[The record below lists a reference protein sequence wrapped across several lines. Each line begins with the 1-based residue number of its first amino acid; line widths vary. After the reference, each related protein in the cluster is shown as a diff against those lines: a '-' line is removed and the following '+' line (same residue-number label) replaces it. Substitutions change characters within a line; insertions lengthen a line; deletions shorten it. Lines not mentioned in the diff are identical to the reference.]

1 MRSLDLVG
9 TRKWFFL
16 FSGTL
21 VVVSLVLLAIP
32 PTLRPGIEFTAGTTT
47 LVRFEREVDQAALRV
62 AYADLGHPEARIQ
75 STGPREYLIRTSELR
90 VPDSALIEVNPTAT
104 PDEAPTAELGTVLLG
119 AEGAAGEVAL
129 RVFNFAVCDFGSEI
143 ERFDA
148 GTEAVVFDEV
158 HEADCVTEVEDAPA
172 GTDDAEDSE
181 AAGDAAEDEPDPTAT
196 PDDAAEDTDPT
207 ATPDDATEE
216 AADDAQPV
224 DDGELL
230 AYRVQVGGPEGATGF
245 VAPEDTHAFLAPGEG
260 RPEPEAPAE
269 DLGERGEIEAA
280 LGMQFGRFEVLEFAS
295 VSAVVSTQAVRNAT
309 IAVAVAA
316 VFIMAYII
324 FAFSS
329 VPRPMRYASAA
340 IVALAHDTIIVLGA
354 FSLFGK
360 VFETEINLMFVTGL
374 LTIIGFSVH
383 DTIVIFDRVRENV
396 RIAPQARFADNVNAA
411 LVQTLGRSLN
421 TSITLVFTI
430 LALLWLGGS
439 TIQSFLVV
447 LLVGVIAGAYSS
459 IAIAA
464 QVLVAWDQGD
474 FSRLLGRFRRGD
486 GSSEEA
492 AAT

>member
-9 TRKWFFL
+9 TRRWFFL

-21 VVVSLVLLAIP
+21 VVASLILLAIP

-47 LVRFEREVDQAALRV
+47 LVRFEREVDQAALRA
-62 AYADLGHPEARIQ
+62 AYAELGHPEARIQ

-90 VPDSALIEVNPTAT
+90 VPDSALIEVNPTAP
-104 PDEAPTAELGTVLLG
+104 PDDGPTAELGTVLLG

-129 RVFNFAVCDFGSEI
+129 RVFNFALCDFGAEI

-172 GTDDAEDSE
+172 GTDDAEDTE
-181 AAGDAAEDEPDPTAT
+181 AAGEAAEDEPDPTAT
-196 PDDAAEDTDPT
+196 PDDA
-207 ATPDDATEE
+207 TE
-216 AADDAQPV
+216 DAQPEG
-224 DDGELL
+224 DGELL

-245 VAPEDTHAFLAPGEG
+245 VAPGDTHAFLAPGEG

-269 DLGERGEIEAA
+269 DLGERGEIEDA
-280 LGMQFGRFEVLEFAS
+280 LGKQFGRFEVLEFAS

-329 VPRPMRYASAA
+329 VPRPVRYASAA

-474 FSRLLGRFRRGD
+474 FSRLLGRFRRGG

>member
-1 MRSLDLVG
+1 MRTLDLVG

-16 FSGTL
+16 FSGAL
-21 VVVSLVLLAIP
+21 VVASLVLLALP

-47 LVRFEREVDQAALRV
+47 LVRFEREVDQAALRA

-75 STGPREYLIRTSELR
+75 STGDREYLIRTSELR
-90 VPDSALIEVNPTAT
+90 VPDSALIEVNPTPT
-104 PDEAPTAELGTVLLG
+104 PDGGPSAELGTVLLG
-119 AEGAAGEVAL
+119 AEGATGEVPL
-129 RVFNFAVCDFGSEI
+129 RVFNFAVCDFGEDI
-143 ERFDA
+143 EVFPA

-158 HEADCVTEVEDAPA
+158 READCETDVEDATP
-172 GTDDAEDSE
+172 
-181 AAGDAAEDEPDPTAT
+181 EPDEADPDAT
-196 PDDAAEDTDPT
+196 PDDASDEDPETTP
-207 ATPDDATEE
+207 TPDDADAEATPPADE
-216 AADDAQPV
+216 AAGEEQPE
-224 DDGELL
+224 DEGALL
-230 AYRVQVGGPEGATGF
+230 AYRVQAGGAEGVTGF
-245 VAPEDTHAFLAPGEG
+245 VAPEDTHAFLEPGEG
-260 RPEPEAPAE
+260 RAGPETPAE
-269 DLGERGEIEAA
+269 DLGERGEIEDA
-280 LGMQFGRFEVLEFAS
+280 LGKQFGRFEVLEFAS

-309 IAVAVAA
+309 IAVGVAA

-329 VPRPMRYASAA
+329 VPRPVRYASAA

-396 RIAPQARFADNVNAA
+396 RIAPQARLADNVNAA

-421 TSITLVFTI
+421 TSITLLFTI

-447 LLVGVIAGAYSS
+447 LLVGVVAGAYSS
-459 IAIAA
+459 IGIAA
-464 QVLVAWDQGD
+464 QVLVAWEEGD
-474 FSRLLGRFRRGD
+474 FSRLLGRFRRG
-486 GSSEEA
+486 GESGEEP